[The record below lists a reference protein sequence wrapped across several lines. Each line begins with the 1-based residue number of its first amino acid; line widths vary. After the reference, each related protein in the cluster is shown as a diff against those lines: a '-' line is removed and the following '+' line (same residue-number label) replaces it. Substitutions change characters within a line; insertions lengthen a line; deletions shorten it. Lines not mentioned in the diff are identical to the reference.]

1 MQNNLKQILKFLQEA
16 EKLKSVIRHS
26 WLSTGHHESVA
37 EHSWRLALMA
47 IVLSPIVDSKIDLT
61 KALQMA
67 IVHDLAEIHA
77 GDHIAWKK
85 KSKNHHT
92 LEKKALTKLLKNLP
106 PIQKKQ
112 IQNLWKEY
120 ETKKTPEAKFAKAVD
135 KLETLNQHNLA
146 DLKTWTKEEYGY
158 NLIHGTEEVKY
169 SKTLQALKDLTD
181 TQTRAKIGKK

>member
-120 ETKKTPEAKFAKAVD
+120 EQAKSPEAKFIKALD
-135 KLETLNQHNLA
+135 KLETLDQHNLA
-146 DLKTWTKEEYGY
+146 DLKTWRKTEYAFQLTHGTKETEY
-158 NLIHGTEEVKY
+158 NEILKSLKELINTE
-169 SKTLQALKDLTD
+169 T
-181 TQTRAKIGKK
+181 KKKNRL